1 MPQFRYTARNASG
14 QLVDGTVTATDRS
27 GAIAQVEQQRY
38 VPIKI
43 QAVEEKALAVAA
55 PKASAVTK
63 AAPEKAAKGGETS
76 ATAGGGNGRTG
87 KELATGNA
95 ASPARSDAGKPVVKG
110 RKDQAALKAGVTPD
124 AKSVAVKTISYAQQY
139 LFCEQLAHLL
149 SAGMTLDESLGIL
162 VKRMKQPKLQALS
175 RSLHQSLLDGRSL
188 SQAMKDF
195 PKIFSPLF
203 VNMISAGEASGAL
216 PTILRRLTA
225 HLAEVKKLRER
236 VNQALMYP
244 SFLIVIGMLL
254 IVVFMRTMVPQLM
267 SFFGDTNAKLPAA
280 TQVII
285 DVNTFLTGYWWL
297 VIGGIVGAVALFRI
311 FVASPAGRMAWD
323 RFKWHIPVFSRIPRF
338 RFYAQFAR
346 TLGTLT
352 ENGVTLLKALELL
365 EDVANNVFITARMKE
380 VRAAVI
386 DGATLSGAVANRGIF
401 PEMFVDMM
409 GVGEQTGKFS
419 DTMGLIA
426 DVYERELDKQVQVVS
441 TLIPPIVMVFIA
453 AVIGTVIYG
462 ILVAV
467 FSLTSGLGRVR

>member
-1 MPQFRYTARNASG
+1 MPQFRYTARNATG
-14 QLVDGTVTATDRS
+14 QLVDGTVTASDRS

-43 QAVEEKALAVAA
+43 QLVGDAAEAPKPSAALAAPPKNGATKSAPAA
-55 PKASAVTK
+55 
-63 AAPEKAAKGGETS
+63 EAKGGQK
-76 ATAGGGNGRTG
+76 ALPAGN
-87 KELATGNA
+87 E
-95 ASPARSDAGKPVVKG
+95 ASPARSDANKPAVAS
-110 RKDQAALKAGVTPD
+110 RKPAAIKAGVTPD
-124 AKSVAVKTISYAQQY
+124 AKSVRVTTLSHSQQY

-162 VKRMKQPKLQALS
+162 VKRLKHPRLQALS
-175 RSLHQSLLDGRSL
+175 RSLHQSLIDGRSL

-203 VNMISAGEASGAL
+203 TNMISAGEASGSL

-225 HLAEVKKLRER
+225 HLAEVKALRER
-236 VNQALMYP
+236 VQQALLYP
-244 SFLIVIGMLL
+244 GFLVVIGLGL
-254 IVVFMRTMVPQLM
+254 IIVFMRTMVPQLM
-267 SFFGDTNAKLPAA
+267 SFFGDTGAKLPGA
-280 TQVII
+280 TQMII
-285 DVNTFLTGYWWL
+285 DVNAFLTHYWWL
-297 VIGGIVGAVALFRI
+297 VVGAIFGAFALFRV
-311 FVASPAGRMAWD
+311 FVASPAGRMGWD
-323 RFKWHIPVFSRIPRF
+323 RFKWNIPVFSRISRY

-352 ENGVTLLKALELL
+352 ANGVTLLRALELL
-365 EDVANNVFITARMKE
+365 EDVADNVFITARMRE
-380 VRAAVI
+380 VRAAVV
-386 DGATLSGAVANRGIF
+386 DGATLSGAVTNRGIF

-441 TLIPPIVMVFIA
+441 TLIPPMVMVVIA
-453 AVIGTVIYG
+453 GVIGTVIYG

-467 FSLTSGLGRVR
+467 FNLTSGLGRVH